1 MKNIY
6 NRISEDMTSV
16 EDSKDYYRE
25 DLLRYGFTVNEI
37 RNCEDDDLVEMLN
50 EIDMYG
56 CGDCFYLVDENI
68 IYSELLKVINN

>member
-6 NRISEDMTSV
+6 NRISEDMQEIEETKES
-16 EDSKDYYRE
+16 YRNE
-25 DLLRYGFTVNEI
+25 LIKYGITENEI
-37 RNCEDDDLVEMLN
+37 NNCDDTELVEMLN

-68 IYSELLKVINN
+68 TYSELMKVINN